1 LGAKHGQ
8 PTAGSDALFPDAEF
22 DELFGGGAGPVAVG
36 GRAGGAGVEDA
47 AGFEGAVEDF
57 FGAVGALF
65 SEGADANDP
74 FGLEGGDD
82 GAEVGIAGGFH
93 GGGFGGGELVGG
105 VIAAAVFD
113 EDEWAVV
120 GDEVIFKEGFCF
132 AEALSEEAP
141 EASAADFGLGTG
153 EADDGAFGMFAVGF
167 ADRLVDAHPIAHGGD
182 FTEGDTGL
190 GHAKGAGIHADEDDT
205 FFAAAKAAEVDLMRG
220 PGVVEG
226 LIDVLDGSGEAE
238 RAEGFAQGLG
248 GGNECVGG
256 HGRMR
261 CAEVRPVKIC
271 KKNSYPQSRPLEFES
286 VMQKIL
292 CFGILAAACLAAT
305 SLSAENVKIV
315 LKNGAE
321 LRGEVLKDR
330 EDAVV
335 LDLGHTVLTVPRG
348 EISIFEKALEAGK
361 KTAAV
366 QGEDIYYVE
375 PTREAMT
382 VEKNVQ
388 RVAESVVQIQTASG
402 LGSGFIIN
410 KLGYVITNQ
419 HVIAGEREITVV
431 VYRKKPD
438 GLEKQQ
444 FTKVKIIAMN
454 GFLDVA
460 ILQIDDPAVDKL
472 PFVPMGES
480 DSLTQGQDVFA
491 IGSPLGL
498 ERSVSKGIV
507 SIRARE
513 SGGRWYIQSTTQIN
527 PGNSG
532 GPLFNARGEVV
543 GVNNMK
549 AAGVGVEG
557 LGFSIPS
564 NVLKLFLKNRE
575 AFAFDPRNPNSGFR
589 YLPPPAPPTEKTKPE
604 SVTTGG

>member
-1 LGAKHGQ
+1 
-8 PTAGSDALFPDAEF
+8 
-22 DELFGGGAGPVAVG
+22 
-36 GRAGGAGVEDA
+36 
-47 AGFEGAVEDF
+47 
-57 FGAVGALF
+57 
-65 SEGADANDP
+65 
-74 FGLEGGDD
+74 
-82 GAEVGIAGGFH
+82 
-93 GGGFGGGELVGG
+93 
-105 VIAAAVFD
+105 
-113 EDEWAVV
+113 
-120 GDEVIFKEGFCF
+120 
-132 AEALSEEAP
+132 
-141 EASAADFGLGTG
+141 
-153 EADDGAFGMFAVGF
+153 M
-167 ADRLVDAHPIAHGGD
+167 
-182 FTEGDTGL
+182 
-190 GHAKGAGIHADEDDT
+190 
-205 FFAAAKAAEVDLMRG
+205 
-220 PGVVEG
+220 
-226 LIDVLDGSGEAE
+226 
-238 RAEGFAQGLG
+238 AEG
-248 GGNECVGG
+248 C
-256 HGRMR
+256 H
-261 CAEVRPVKIC
+261 VKRC
-271 KKNSYPQSRPLEFES
+271 KKNSYPQARPLKFAP
-286 VMQKIL
+286 VMRHYL
-292 CFGILAAACLAAT
+292 SFGILTAACMVVS

-321 LRGEVLKDR
+321 LRGEVLKERD
-330 EDAVV
+330 DAVV
-335 LDLGHTVLTVPRG
+335 LDLGHTVLTVPRT
-348 EISIFEKALEAGK
+348 EISILEKANAAA

-366 QGEDIYYVE
+366 QGEDIYFVE
-375 PTREAMT
+375 PGREAMT

-454 GFLDVA
+454 GFLDLA
-460 ILQIDDPAVDKL
+460 ILQIEDPAAASL
-472 PFVPMGES
+472 PFVPMG
-480 DSLTQGQDVFA
+480 DSETLTQGQDVFA

-513 SGGRWYIQSTTQIN
+513 NGGRWYIQSTTQIN

-589 YLPPPAPPTEKTKPE
+589 YLPPPSPPVEKSKPE
-604 SVTTGG
+604 SVTTSG

>member
-1 LGAKHGQ
+1 M
-8 PTAGSDALFPDAEF
+8 
-22 DELFGGGAGPVAVG
+22 
-36 GRAGGAGVEDA
+36 R
-47 AGFEGAVEDF
+47 
-57 FGAVGALF
+57 
-65 SEGADANDP
+65 NN
-74 FGLEGGDD
+74 
-82 GAEVGIAGGFH
+82 
-93 GGGFGGGELVGG
+93 
-105 VIAAAVFD
+105 
-113 EDEWAVV
+113 
-120 GDEVIFKEGFCF
+120 
-132 AEALSEEAP
+132 LS
-141 EASAADFGLGTG
+141 
-153 EADDGAFGMFAVGF
+153 
-167 ADRLVDAHPIAHGGD
+167 
-182 FTEGDTGL
+182 
-190 GHAKGAGIHADEDDT
+190 
-205 FFAAAKAAEVDLMRG
+205 
-220 PGVVEG
+220 
-226 LIDVLDGSGEAE
+226 
-238 RAEGFAQGLG
+238 
-248 GGNECVGG
+248 
-256 HGRMR
+256 
-261 CAEVRPVKIC
+261 
-271 KKNSYPQSRPLEFES
+271 
-286 VMQKIL
+286 
-292 CFGILAAACLAAT
+292 FGILVAACFAAS
-305 SLSAENVKIV
+305 SLSAENVKIL

-321 LRGEVLKDR
+321 LRGEMLKDR

-335 LDLGHTVLTVPRG
+335 LDLGHTVLTVPRS
-348 EISIFEKALEAGK
+348 EISILEKALTSGA

-366 QGEDIYYVE
+366 QGEDIYFVE
-375 PTREAMT
+375 PSREAMT

-454 GFLDVA
+454 GFLDLA
-460 ILQIDDPAVDKL
+460 ILQIDDAAVDSL
-472 PFVPMGES
+472 PFVPMGDS
-480 DSLTQGQDVFA
+480 DALTQGQDVFA

-549 AAGVGVEG
+549 TAGVGVEG

-589 YLPPPAPPTEKTKPE
+589 YLPPPAPPQEKIKPE

>member
-1 LGAKHGQ
+1 
-8 PTAGSDALFPDAEF
+8 
-22 DELFGGGAGPVAVG
+22 
-36 GRAGGAGVEDA
+36 
-47 AGFEGAVEDF
+47 
-57 FGAVGALF
+57 
-65 SEGADANDP
+65 
-74 FGLEGGDD
+74 
-82 GAEVGIAGGFH
+82 
-93 GGGFGGGELVGG
+93 
-105 VIAAAVFD
+105 
-113 EDEWAVV
+113 
-120 GDEVIFKEGFCF
+120 
-132 AEALSEEAP
+132 
-141 EASAADFGLGTG
+141 
-153 EADDGAFGMFAVGF
+153 
-167 ADRLVDAHPIAHGGD
+167 
-182 FTEGDTGL
+182 
-190 GHAKGAGIHADEDDT
+190 
-205 FFAAAKAAEVDLMRG
+205 MR
-220 PGVVEG
+220 
-226 LIDVLDGSGEAE
+226 
-238 RAEGFAQGLG
+238 
-248 GGNECVGG
+248 
-256 HGRMR
+256 
-261 CAEVRPVKIC
+261 
-271 KKNSYPQSRPLEFES
+271 
-286 VMQKIL
+286 KIL
-292 CFGILAAACLAAT
+292 SLGVLAAACTAVSALAADT
-305 SLSAENVKIV
+305 VKIV

-321 LRGEVLKDR
+321 LRGEVLKER
-330 EDAVV
+330 EDSVV
-335 LDLGHTVLTVPRG
+335 LDLGHTVLTLPRA
-348 EISIFEKALEAGK
+348 EISVLEKATASAK
-361 KTAAV
+361 AAAV
-366 QGEDIYYVE
+366 QGEDIYFVE
-375 PTREAMT
+375 PGREAMT

-431 VYRKKPD
+431 VYRKKPG

-454 GFLDVA
+454 GFLDLA
-460 ILQIDDPAVDKL
+460 ILQIDDPAAAAL
-472 PFVPMGES
+472 PFVPMG
-480 DSLTQGQDVFA
+480 DSETLTQGQEVFA

-513 SGGRWYIQSTTQIN
+513 NGGRWYIQSTTQIN

-589 YLPPPAPPTEKTKPE
+589 YLPPPAPPTEKSKPE